1 MGVMGRF
8 THPIPLGAPLE
19 LPAPYP
25 ILPLP
30 DWTLKQTDKNE
41 SVARTDFLL
50 QADQLVSAAAR
61 RQARLSL
68 TMTRQK
74 TKTTAAAE
82 TSL

>member
-1 MGVMGRF
+1 MFPLRGV
-8 THPIPLGAPLE
+8 ID
-19 LPAPYP
+19 LPSWQIY
-25 ILPLP
+25 
-30 DWTLKQTDKNE
+30 DFFYKKQTDKNE
-41 SVARTDFLL
+41 SVARPDFLL

-61 RQARLSL
+61 RRARLSL